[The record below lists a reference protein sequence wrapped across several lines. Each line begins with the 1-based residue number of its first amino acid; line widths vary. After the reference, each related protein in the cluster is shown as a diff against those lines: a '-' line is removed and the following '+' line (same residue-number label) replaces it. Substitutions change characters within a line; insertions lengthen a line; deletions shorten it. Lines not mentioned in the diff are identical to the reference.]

1 MQQQQQHSVSNV
13 DWTQPTRSQMAGFG
27 NLQGQPT
34 SQYQSA
40 QQQRGLH
47 HKVQY
52 PAGSGSYQN
61 AHVEVAHRAA
71 FEAAFAQAEG
81 VYTPQQRDG
90 QLDQSNA
97 MEVAGVRLD
106 PIFNAQ
112 PIDLKPGQLS
122 GIQFSANRPFQTG
135 PDQHTNIAIGSD
147 VIPYNDRQLPRTSEQ
162 NSRDADELA
171 RTADQL
177 LNSMSHETSSKFEQS
192 QFLGLMRRIRDREV
206 EVQGEEF
213 RETKKSADTTRN
225 VPPLGEVPEARVG
238 PEFQAQRSRVA
249 EYHQSAREAEVENQ
263 RDPPQDAVEAQPA
276 EAKQQLATTIS
287 GNNRR
292 QEEMQRQ
299 TRNKA
304 DRLLGDDAQALH
316 PGGKGY
322 PVGPGLSVE
331 DDDRH
336 RYDHWASGG
345 IGVEDERMEESAG
358 LAARFGRVSVA
369 DQGS

>member
-1 MQQQQQHSVSNV
+1 M
-13 DWTQPTRSQMAGFG
+13 
-27 NLQGQPT
+27 
-34 SQYQSA
+34 
-40 QQQRGLH
+40 
-47 HKVQY
+47 
-52 PAGSGSYQN
+52 
-61 AHVEVAHRAA
+61 EVAHRAA

-81 VYTPQQRDG
+81 VYTPQQREG

-106 PIFNAQ
+106 PIFNAK
-112 PIDLKPGQLS
+112 PIDLEPGQLS
-122 GIQFSANRPFQTG
+122 GIQFPANRPFQTG

-147 VIPYNDRQLPRTSEQ
+147 LIPYNDRQLPRTSEQ

-206 EVQGEEF
+206 EVQGQEF
-213 RETKKSADTTRN
+213 RETKRNAETTRN
-225 VPPLGEVPEARVG
+225 VLPLGDAPEARVG
-238 PEFQAQRSRVA
+238 PEFQAQRSGVT
-249 EYHQSAREAEVENQ
+249 EHHQSAREAEVENQ
-263 RDPPQDAVEAQPA
+263 WGPPQDAVEAQLV
-276 EAKQQLATTIS
+276 EATQPLATTIS
-287 GNNRR
+287 ENNRR
-292 QEEMQRQ
+292 QEMQRQ
-299 TRNKA
+299 TQNEA
-304 DRLLGDDAQALH
+304 GRLLGDDAQALH

-358 LAARFGRVSVA
+358 LAARFGRVGVA